1 MNIESSQMNQ
11 DVLKGLQIGNES
23 LKKLNSI
30 MSIEAVEAL
39 LDETADAI
47 EQQREIDALLA
58 GGASSSLDDELENEL
73 VGLIAESGVKSAEV
87 QAATAPAAGGVSV
100 ATGTNQP
107 LPTKTHD
114 DLLDDLAQISA
125 PNHAVAQQDA
135 ILISAPHAV
144 SDLDELESL
153 SAPSHK
159 VVVSESLDVE
169 LAD

>member
-58 GGASSSLDDELENEL
+58 GGASSSLDDELETEL
-73 VGLIAESGVKSAEV
+73 AGLVAESGVKSSEGQGASSPV
-87 QAATAPAAGGVSV
+87 TAGVSV
-100 ATGTNQP
+100 ATGTNQQV
-107 LPTKTHD
+107 PTKNHD
-114 DLLDDLAQISA
+114 DLIDDLVQISA
-125 PNHAVAQQDA
+125 PNHSVVQQTA
-135 ILISAPHAV
+135 ILTSDAHAV